1 MASRTKTRRKRQK
14 FSLWKVFVGDGKHG
28 DISLSF
34 FAYVMILLV
43 VGIVMMSSASYA
55 WAYSEHGGDGLFYAK
70 SQAKNAIIGFAAMIF
85 FMKMEWKL
93 AG

>member
-1 MASRTKTRRKRQK
+1 MASKTKTRKRKRRG
-14 FSLWKVFVGDGKHG
+14 FSLWKVFVGDGRHG

-55 WAYSEHGGDGLFYAK
+55 WAYSEHGSDGLYYAK
-70 SQAKNAIIGFAAMIF
+70 
-85 FMKMEWKL
+85 
-93 AG
+93 